1 MNALVRVRT
10 GFRATLVT
18 LVTLVML
25 AGCASGDKPKP
36 VMTQPLVKA
45 VGQQSLTVTEA
56 QAGAEI
62 ELGREQEL
70 IVRLSTGGTSGREW
84 SLVDLA
90 PGVLVATGPKFQRA
104 LLGTT
109 DDDSS
114 GQLIWRLRPSAA
126 GSASLR
132 FEYRRPRN
140 TEAAAAVVTYVV
152 TVR

>member
-1 MNALVRVRT
+1 LVRVRN
-10 GFRATLVT
+10 GLWAMA
-18 LVTLVML
+18 LVML
-25 AGCASGDKPKP
+25 AGCAAGDKLKP
-36 VMTQPLVKA
+36 VATQPLIKA

-56 QAGAEI
+56 QAGAGI

-70 IVRLSTGGTSGREW
+70 IVRLTTVGTSGREW

-104 LLGTT
+104 LIGTT

-114 GQLIWRLRPSAA
+114 GQSIWRLRPSAA
-126 GSASLR
+126 GSVSLR

-140 TEAAAAVVTYVV
+140 TEAAAAVVTYAV
-152 TVR
+152 TVQ

>member
-1 MNALVRVRT
+1 MNAVRRVP
-10 GFRATLVT
+10 GVCWGVWMVAFVA
-18 LVTLVML
+18 L
-25 AGCASGDKPKP
+25 ASCASGDKPKP
-36 VMTQPLVKA
+36 VVAQALVKA

-70 IVRLSTGGTSGREW
+70 IVRLSTRGTSGREW

-109 DDDSS
+109 DDDAS
-114 GQLIWRLRPSAA
+114 GQSIWRLRPSAA
-126 GSASLR
+126 GSVSLR
-132 FEYRRPRN
+132 FEFRRPRN
-140 TEAAAAVVTYVV
+140 TEAAAAVVTYAV

>member
-1 MNALVRVRT
+1 MNALVRVRN
-10 GFRATLVT
+10 GLWAVA
-18 LVTLVML
+18 LVML
-25 AGCASGDKPKP
+25 VGCAAGDKPKP
-36 VMTQPLVKA
+36 AVTLPLVKA

-56 QAGAEI
+56 QAGAEV

-70 IVRLSTGGTSGREW
+70 IVRLTTSGTAGREW

-104 LLGTT
+104 LVSST
-109 DDDSS
+109 DDDAS
-114 GQLIWRLRPSAA
+114 GQSIWRLRPSAA
-126 GSASLR
+126 GSVSLR

-140 TEAAAAVVTYVV
+140 TEAATAVVTYAV

>member
-1 MNALVRVRT
+1 MNALVRMRN
-10 GFRATLVT
+10 GFWAAAV
-18 LVTLVML
+18 VML
-25 AGCASGDKPKP
+25 AGCAAGDKLKP
-36 VMTQPLVKA
+36 VVTQPLVKA
-45 VGQQSLTVTEA
+45 VGKQSLTVTEA

-70 IVRLSTGGTSGREW
+70 IVRLTTGGTGGREW

-104 LLGTT
+104 LIGTT

-114 GQLIWRLRPSAA
+114 GQSIWHLRPSAA
-126 GSASLR
+126 GSVTLR

-140 TEAAAAVVTYVV
+140 TEAAAAVLIYVV

>member
-1 MNALVRVRT
+1 MNALVRVRN
-10 GFRATLVT
+10 GLWAMA
-18 LVTLVML
+18 LVML
-25 AGCASGDKPKP
+25 AGCAAGDKLKP
-36 VMTQPLVKA
+36 VATQPLIKA

-56 QAGAEI
+56 QAGAGI

-70 IVRLSTGGTSGREW
+70 IVRLTTVGTSGREW

-104 LLGTT
+104 LIGTT

-114 GQLIWRLRPSAA
+114 GQSIWRLRPSAA
-126 GSASLR
+126 GSVSLR

-140 TEAAAAVVTYVV
+140 TEAAAAVVTYAV
-152 TVR
+152 TVQ

>member
-1 MNALVRVRT
+1 MNALVRVRN
-10 GFRATLVT
+10 GLWAMA
-18 LVTLVML
+18 LVML
-25 AGCASGDKPKP
+25 AGCAAGDKLKP
-36 VMTQPLVKA
+36 VATQPLIKA
-45 VGQQSLTVTEA
+45 VGQQSLTVTEV
-56 QAGAEI
+56 QAGAGI

-70 IVRLSTGGTSGREW
+70 IVRLTTVGTSGREW

-104 LLGTT
+104 LIGTT

-114 GQLIWRLRPSAA
+114 GQSIWRLRPSAA
-126 GSASLR
+126 GSVSLR

-140 TEAAAAVVTYVV
+140 TEAAAAVLTYVV